1 MIFSL
6 DEELHRVSLDDKK
19 NDTKVDYSSAIYDD
33 INHEQGSSITY
44 EESINHLSV
53 HSNAIPLNGMSP
65 AHRMRRRSSAYSKF
79 PILTPPNTRRFSITG
94 SDAMPTNT
102 NRLSITPQDIISS
115 NIGENELSRNLHDF
129 KPVRVLGQGAYGK
142 VLLVKDVNTSKLYA
156 MKQLRKAE
164 ILISQTATDSKRE
177 DEDKNDGNNNDNDD
191 GLSKRLE
198 RTFAERSI
206 LSEIEHPNIVK
217 LFYSF
222 HDNSKLYLLLQYIP
236 GGELFY
242 HLKEHGT
249 LDETTVSFYAAEIS
263 CALRFLHTKGVVY
276 RDLKPENC
284 LLNQRG
290 HLVLTDFGLSKKSA
304 NDSAVDEEDPENV
317 NALYSIIG
325 TPEYCAPEILLGK
338 AYSQNCDWYSLG
350 CLLYDMLVGK
360 PPYTGSNHKVII
372 NKIQQNK
379 QGPKI
384 PFYLSEGMKDI
395 LNALLK
401 KETAKR
407 WNVDKYWAKTGANNK
422 PTKSKKKKSG
432 AARTSLFTEHFIF
445 RKIDWKLLESGQL
458 QKTTLGPIVPV
469 ITDLELAEN
478 FDTEFTSMSY
488 EETYTDSKP
497 ININSVSKSPDM
509 FKGFSYK
516 ASGSY
521 LEKYF

>member
-6 DEELHRVSLDDKK
+6 DEEIHRMSLDDKK
-19 NDTKVDYSSAIYDD
+19 NDIKVDYSSAVYDD
-33 INHEQGSSITY
+33 INHEQGSAITY
-44 EESINHLSV
+44 EDNMNYLSV
-53 HSNAIPLNGMSP
+53 HSNAIPLNGTSP

-94 SDAMPTNT
+94 SDAMSASM
-102 NRLSITPQDIISS
+102 NRLSITPQDMVSS

-142 VLLVKDVNTSKLYA
+142 VLLVKDINTSKLYA

-164 ILISQTATDSKRE
+164 ILISSTATDSKKE
-177 DEDKNDGNNNDNDD
+177 DEENDSGNKNDNDN

-304 NDSAVDEEDPENV
+304 NDSVVDEEDPENV

-407 WNVDKYWAKTGANNK
+407 WNVDKYWAKTGATNK
-422 PTKSKKKKSG
+422 TTKSKKKKSG

-445 RKIDWKLLESGQL
+445 RKIDWKLLEAGQL

-488 EETYTDSKP
+488 EENYTDSKP
-497 ININSVSKSPDM
+497 INISSMSKSPDM